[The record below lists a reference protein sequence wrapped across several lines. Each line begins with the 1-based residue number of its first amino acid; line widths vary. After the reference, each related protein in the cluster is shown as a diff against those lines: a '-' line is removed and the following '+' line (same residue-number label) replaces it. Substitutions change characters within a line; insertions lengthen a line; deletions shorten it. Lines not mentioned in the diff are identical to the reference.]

1 MDAFRPEVEGKMMRL
16 FDSLGGEGSS
26 PICDDRGNEVETRP
40 DRVILRT
47 GLNETFP
54 LLEDCG
60 RSTPSS
66 ARRSFRWLYRKEADG
81 GLDSDKTHGR

>member
-1 MDAFRPEVEGKMMRL
+1 MGDDAATRTQTHLRL
-16 FDSLGGEGSS
+16 AERLAALQF
-26 PICDDRGNEVETRP
+26 
-40 DRVILRT
+40 ILRT